1 MLRFGYLSLLHFVM
15 ITNLIVTYI
24 VAVSAVQMENK
35 KLKSELAELFKM
47 KDLID
52 KDYSQRRVHG
62 FKKEKEL
69 VDRER
74 IKERDKEKMKER
86 DREQEKRD
94 VCKRIEKQERE
105 IELRRV
111 RGEDAGWEGKEV
123 RGIAITTAELHLVS
137 PATPVSF
144 VSRAICQIEGKSPL
158 PVRSVSHKVQSLLL

>member
-1 MLRFGYLSLLHFVM
+1 MLRFVT
-15 ITNLIVTYI
+15 ITNFIVTYT

-35 KLKSELAELFKM
+35 KLKAELAELFKV
-47 KDLID
+47 KFLID
-52 KDYSQRRVHG
+52 KDYSQKRVHG
-62 FKKEKEL
+62 FNKEKEF

-74 IKERDKEKMKER
+74 IKERDREKMKER
-86 DREQEKRD
+86 ESEQEKRN
-94 VCKRIEKQERE
+94 VSKKQERE

-123 RGIAITTAELHLVS
+123 RSIAITTAELHLVS

-158 PVRSVSHKVQSLLL
+158 PVRSVLHKVQFLLL